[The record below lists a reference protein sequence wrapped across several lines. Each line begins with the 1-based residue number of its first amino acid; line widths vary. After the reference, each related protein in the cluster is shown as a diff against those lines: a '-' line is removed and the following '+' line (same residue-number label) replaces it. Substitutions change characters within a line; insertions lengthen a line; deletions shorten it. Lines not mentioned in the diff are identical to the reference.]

1 MAEQPRESRFCDD
14 ELENMFKPLG
24 ASTSFQAL
32 SILSNRHRELAI
44 ENALRDTRAESI
56 AMQQK
61 VLLRL
66 LSKAT
71 PLPSRVQDALKKRL
85 HHTSEPWLF
94 LHYSVALLSQADRD
108 KFLENLPGVDII
120 PSLEEETICFVLQM
134 IAVYVPVKL
143 EPYLRT
149 LMQQTFPIVSPLKLL
164 PYLKP
169 ETLSQE
175 SLLALLMS
183 PQNNPPPKEWQFFL
197 REHYPKLKQSGI
209 IQKLAEYTL
218 DESRLSLR
226 VWIYAVL
233 PETRQTSWQED
244 VSRYLRKAREPE
256 ALLSYAGP
264 DLELQKVLA
273 LCAYKFALLSIP
285 SCLSYAHFAIVYS
298 RHLNSDQKF
307 ALVGRVLNTTNW
319 SMLSSAYEA
328 HHKLMFDFI
337 VQTVLELEE
346 EDAKMIVF
354 EKLLPTWGEHLFL
367 ESFPVFES
375 WITASENARK
385 LGQQEWFCLASPE
398 DCKTSKERFM
408 WAFILTKAQHKPLE
422 NVITRLLLKSND
434 DICDLDYN
442 TPGLE
447 ASRLMAF
454 ALPYLET
461 EFAKTILSKFLPKIN
476 HQQFVSQALWFAKAQ
491 YIAPEQVYYRLPN
504 SAQTLFFNEWAKT
517 PGLSA
522 AKLTA
527 YEEKLQHHSSAY
539 KNPLLLEEETP
550 EALMEDNVV
559 QRLGS
564 STRLFEVLEQRLP
577 FFSEAQIDTI
587 FNACTSPS
595 AGLFKGDSP
604 RSSRVR
610 KHSSCA
616 NLPFLL
622 RAAATNPKYH
632 AHAEKKVY
640 ASVQKGI
647 LNRYWLDIKTS
658 SYTTRED
665 FARFLWACD
674 PGLNNGIKG
683 LAHTSLANTEAR
695 MHFMS
700 LCLDLC
706 LHRPKKSTDIRG
718 VIDLLRARCTSS
730 EPYFGWLS
738 QALAAQFTEQVSPED
753 DIIAQYKS

>member
-1 MAEQPRESRFCDD
+1 MAEQSRESRFCDD
-14 ELENMFKPLG
+14 EIENMFKWLG

-120 PSLEEETICFVLQM
+120 FTLEAETICFVLQT
-134 IAVYVPVKL
+134 IAVYIPRKL
-143 EPYLRT
+143 EPYLQA
-149 LMQQTFPIVSPLKLL
+149 LIQQSRPIVSPLELL
-164 PYLKP
+164 PYLEP

-175 SLLALLMS
+175 SLLALLRS
-183 PQNNPPPKEWQFFL
+183 PENNPPPKEWQFFL
-197 REHYPKLKQSGI
+197 RKHYLQRKQSDI
-209 IQKLAEYTL
+209 IQKLLEYAL

-233 PETRQTSWQED
+233 PETRQVSWEDD
-244 VSRYLRKAREPE
+244 VSQYLAKGGASET
-256 ALLSYAGP
+256 LLSYAWP
-264 DLELQKVLA
+264 DLELERVLA
-273 LCAYKFALLSIP
+273 LFAYKFTLLSIP
-285 SCLSYAHFAIVYS
+285 SCLSYIHFAIVRSPY
-298 RHLNSDQKF
+298 LNLDQKF
-307 ALVGRVLNTTNW
+307 ALVSHVLNTTNW
-319 SMLSSAYEA
+319 SMLNSAYQE
-328 HHKLMFDFI
+328 HHNLMLDFI

-354 EKLLPTWGEHLFL
+354 GRLLPIWGEHLFL

-375 WITASENARK
+375 WITASENAHK
-385 LGQQEWFCLASPE
+385 LGQKKWFYEASLNN
-398 DCKTSKERFM
+398 CRTSKERFM
-408 WAFILTKAQHKPLE
+408 WAFILVKAQHKPLE
-422 NVITRLLLKSND
+422 NVIERLLLKSNGE
-434 DICDLDYN
+434 ISDLNFN

-447 ASRLMAF
+447 ALRLMAF
-454 ALPYLET
+454 ALPYLER
-461 EFAKTILSKFLPKIN
+461 EFAKKTLDKLLPRIHN
-476 HQQFVSQALWFAKAQ
+476 QQFVFQALRFAKAQ
-491 YIAPEQVYYRLPN
+491 DIASEQVYYRLPN
-504 SAQTLFFNEWAKT
+504 SAQTLFFNEWIKI
-517 PGLSA
+517 PGVTATQLTEYMD
-522 AKLTA
+522 KLGYSSNS
-527 YEEKLQHHSSAY
+527 YE
-539 KNPLLLEEETP
+539 NPLLLEKETV
-550 EALMEDNVV
+550 ETLMGDNIV
-559 QRLGS
+559 QRLGG
-564 STRLFEVLEQRLP
+564 TIRLFEVLEERLP

-595 AGLFKGDSP
+595 AGLLKGDSP

-640 ASVQKGI
+640 ASVHKGI

-738 QALAAQFTEQVSPED
+738 QALSAQCTAQASPED